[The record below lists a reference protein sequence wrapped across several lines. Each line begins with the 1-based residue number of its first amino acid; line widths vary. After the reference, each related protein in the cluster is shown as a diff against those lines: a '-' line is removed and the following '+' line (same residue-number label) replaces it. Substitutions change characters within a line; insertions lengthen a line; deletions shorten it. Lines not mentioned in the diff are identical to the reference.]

1 MSDWMKQ
8 LNKMTGAVDEEYN
21 PYAEGNFI
29 RTASPS
35 LNYIFSKAPGFSFG
49 EFMLLWGPPKAG
61 KSIIANAMIGGLHQ
75 QDPEAWAIRFDT
87 EMRSVG
93 KEEHYWGIDQN
104 RFKAFNVNEPEL
116 IFDRIKNEFLP
127 MIQNGFPLKLIVV
140 DSLQGVQGVKAGNAK
155 SVTDHQMG
163 DHAMTIQKGLQAI
176 MPILRRNGIALIST
190 AHIRGNL
197 DAGQYG
203 PKEKMAG
210 GYAQKHTYEY
220 FVKVTRNN
228 ATADNNHLVAE
239 DAKDFKGNAERLA
252 HKIYIQMSESSRG
265 VAGRT
270 GQITFD
276 YVNGIVN
283 TEEEIAELAK
293 NLNLVERPN
302 NRTYIV
308 GDTKFNSK
316 DEFNNAIRDDK
327 ELRQKLV
334 GQIETYVKSQGRK
347 TTEEVDAKKA

>member
-1 MSDWMKQ
+1 MKM
-8 LNKMTGAVDEEYN
+8 LSKMDGAVDEEYD

-29 RTASPS
+29 RTVSPS
-35 LNYIFSKAPGFSFG
+35 LNYIFSKSPGFPFG
-49 EFMLLWGPPKAG
+49 EFMLLWGPPKSG
-61 KSIIANAMIGGLHQ
+61 KSIISNAMVGGLHK

-93 KEEHYWGIDQN
+93 KEEYYWGIDQS

-116 IFDRIKNEFLP
+116 IFDRIKNDFLP
-127 MIQNGFPLKLIVV
+127 MIQNGFPLKLIII
-140 DSLQGVQGVKAGNAK
+140 DSLQGIQGVKAGNAK

-176 MPILRRNGIALIST
+176 MPVLRRNGIALIST

-197 DAGQYG
+197 DAGMYG

-228 ATADNNHLVAE
+228 NTADNNDFVDKE
-239 DAKDFKGNAERLA
+239 IKDFKGKAERHA
-252 HKIYIQMSESSRG
+252 HKIYVQMSESSRG
-265 VAGRT
+265 IAGRT

-276 YVNGIVN
+276 YANGIVN
-283 TEEEIAELAK
+283 IEEELMELAK

-308 GDTKFNSK
+308 GENKYNSA
-316 DEFNNAIRDDK
+316 DEFKQAIANDL
-327 ELRQKLV
+327 ELQNKLIAQV
-334 GQIETYVKSQGRK
+334 EEHVKTQGRK
-347 TTEEVDAKKA
+347 KAKDAEDLRVTKV

>member
-1 MSDWMKQ
+1 MKM
-8 LNKMTGAVDEEYN
+8 LNKMEGAVDEEYN

-29 RTASPS
+29 RTKSPS
-35 LNYIFSKAPGFSFG
+35 MNYIFSKCPGLPFG

-61 KSIIANAMIGGLHQ
+61 KSIITNAMIAGLHEM
-75 QDPEAWAIRFDT
+75 DEEAYAIKFDT
-87 EMRSVG
+87 EMRSTG
-93 KEEHYWGIDQN
+93 KEEPFWGIDQS
-104 RFKAFNVNEPEL
+104 RYKAFNVNEPEL
-116 IFDRIKNEFLP
+116 IFDRIKDDFLP
-127 MIQNGFPLKLIVV
+127 MIQNGFPLKLIII

-176 MPILRRNGIALIST
+176 MPVLRRNGIALIST

-197 DAGQYG
+197 DAGMYG

-220 FVKVTRNN
+220 YVKVTRNN
-228 ATADNNHLVAE
+228 TTADNNHLVSE
-239 DAKDFKGNAERLA
+239 DVKDFKGKNERTG

-270 GQITFD
+270 GQITFN
-276 YVNGIVN
+276 YTEGIIN
-283 TEEEIAELAK
+283 TEEEIMELAK

-308 GDTKFNSK
+308 GENKYTSK
-316 DEFNNAIRDDK
+316 DEFAAAIKEDQ
-327 ELRQKLV
+327 ELRASLV
-334 GQIETYVKSQGRK
+334 SQIENYVKRQGRK
-347 TTEEVDAKKA
+347 EDVLEEAN